1 MQSSAAG
8 PPFFPFQMI
17 CGLSGNWRI
26 ECSIDIDQNLG
37 LAIATD
43 PVLLTTIAMMGLPEL
58 DILASLGDVIDQ
70 ARSRRCGDQHPR
82 GIGRTSFIGHALP
95 FIER

>member
-1 MQSSAAG
+1 MGIVSVGIAPESRTIQ
-8 PPFFPFQMI
+8 
-17 CGLSGNWRI
+17 NWHVER
-26 ECSIDIDQNLG
+26 SIDIDQNLG

-70 ARSRRCGDQHPR
+70 ARSRDV
-82 GIGRTSFIGHALP
+82 RTSIREGLAAHHS
-95 FIER
+95 